1 VRAPSLSHRTGA
13 PVGHP
18 LPVQGGENVNLLE
31 GGTPTL
37 VKLYNDSSGRAYDL
51 RRFKNE
57 VMREIIKGEYSEVL
71 RQTLGEVGFD
81 RESRRR

>member
-1 VRAPSLSHRTGA
+1 
-13 PVGHP
+13 
-18 LPVQGGENVNLLE
+18 VQGGENVNLLE

-57 VMREIIKGEYSEVL
+57 VIREIKDEYSEVL